1 MAQYNTPQAKAKSQA
16 IDKAFASG
24 DQKEFDRLGI
34 QSPEQ
39 IERDLQTMRAGE
51 KAQDAAVQR
60 SPSLVMREW
69 MALCR

>member
-1 MAQYNTPQAKAKSQA
+1 
-16 IDKAFASG
+16 
-24 DQKEFDRLGI
+24 LGI
-34 QSPEQ
+34 QSPER
-39 IERDLQTMRAGE
+39 IERDYQTMRAGE